1 MGDFHFFHGLNLTH
15 TVYSLTDNLSKTL
28 QKEKLSAVEGKSVAM
43 KIVQTFKSMRN
54 EQSADLF
61 FEKVSK
67 KSSSFDFIQKP
78 ILPRKRRNPNYKT
91 MNDYFRVDGRL
102 EDKTT
107 EAYHPTTAKYHYR
120 GLYYEVLDFI
130 ITAIQERFDQE
141 SFKMFSSI
149 QSLLLKC
156 VNLPEEEDQELED
169 GISKFYGDEID
180 HMALRIEANVLRTI
194 IKDKVTCFKE
204 IYQEV
209 KECSKE
215 ERELM
220 PNIIHAIKLFLV
232 NPATSCTPER
242 SFSTARRLKTW
253 LRASMKSK
261 RFNSLA
267 ILNIHK
273 DLTDKLDLKDIGNEF
288 VSAREGRLE
297 YFGKFV

>member
-1 MGDFHFFHGLNLTH
+1 M
-15 TVYSLTDNLSKTL
+15 KT
-28 QKEKLSAVEGKSVAM
+28 
-43 KIVQTFKSMRN
+43 VQTFKNMRN
-54 EQSADLF
+54 EQSAELF

-67 KSSSFDFIQKP
+67 KASSFDFIQKP
-78 ILPRKRRNPNYKT
+78 ILPRKQRNPNYKT
-91 MNDYFRVDGRL
+91 MNDYFHVDGCL

-107 EAYHPTTAKYHYR
+107 ETYYPTTAKEHYH
-120 GLYYEVLDFI
+120 GLYYEVLDAI
-130 ITAIQERFDQE
+130 ISAIQERFGQE

-149 QSLLLKC
+149 ESLLLKC
-156 VNLPEEEDQELED
+156 VNLPEEHQELED
-169 GISKFYGDEID
+169 CISKFYGDETD

-215 ERELM
+215 EQELM
-220 PNIIHAIKLFLV
+220 PNIINAIKLFLV
-232 NPATSCTPER
+232 NPATSCMPER
-242 SFSTARRLKTW
+242 SFLTARRLKTW
-253 LRASMKSK
+253 LRATTKSK

-267 ILNIHK
+267 ISNIHK
-273 DLTDKLDLKDIGNEF
+273 DLMDKLDLKDIGNEF

>member
-1 MGDFHFFHGLNLTH
+1 
-15 TVYSLTDNLSKTL
+15 
-28 QKEKLSAVEGKSVAM
+28 
-43 KIVQTFKSMRN
+43 
-54 EQSADLF
+54 
-61 FEKVSK
+61 
-67 KSSSFDFIQKP
+67 
-78 ILPRKRRNPNYKT
+78 

-215 ERELM
+215 ERE
-220 PNIIHAIKLFLV
+220 
-232 NPATSCTPER
+232 C
-242 SFSTARRLKTW
+242 
-253 LRASMKSK
+253 
-261 RFNSLA
+261 
-267 ILNIHK
+267 
-273 DLTDKLDLKDIGNEF
+273 LT
-288 VSAREGRLE
+288 
-297 YFGKFV
+297 